1 MKRNNLIS
9 IFKTGLLSMLVAV
22 ISQSCVK
29 SVSGRTDFENLAP
42 TTLISD
48 GGMANFS
55 ANAILFP
62 PTDAIDTALF
72 HVEYA
77 STSTAPQDEVI
88 TIGIDLDALA
98 AYNAQGGD
106 QYAVFPDSIYS
117 FTTTSVT
124 VKKGNN
130 YTDGIPLIM
139 YPSKI
144 DLLQNYM
151 LPISIKTTPAGST
164 ISSNYKTIF
173 WHLVGNPIAGIY
185 SWDWTRWNN
194 ADGSGAPTGSS
205 FVGQSTVLAPDNGT
219 TVEVPSGYYNGPR
232 YVITFTNNAG
242 VLSNFAVT
250 LNPADLTTW
259 PSVGISLTSGP
270 NIIKADPVN
279 GIYEFQYSV
288 SSGGNPRYLI
298 DKYYK

>member
-1 MKRNNLIS
+1 MKRNKLIS

-22 ISQSCVK
+22 IGQSCVK

-48 GGMANFS
+48 GGLANFS

-62 PTDAIDTALF
+62 PTDATDTALF

-77 STSTAPQDEVI
+77 STSTAPVDEVI
-88 TIGIDLDALA
+88 TIGIDMDALA
-98 AYNAQGGD
+98 AFNALGGD

-130 YTDGIPLIM
+130 YTGGIPLIM
-139 YPSKI
+139 FPSKI
-144 DLLQNYM
+144 DLLENYM

-164 ISSNYKTIF
+164 ISSNYKTIY

-185 SWDWTRWNN
+185 NWDWTRWNN
-194 ADGSGAPTGSS
+194 GTGTGAPTGTS

-219 TVEVPSGYYNGPR
+219 TVEVPSGYYTQPR
-232 YVITFTNNAG
+232 YVITFTNNGG
-242 VLSNFAVT
+242 VLSNFAVS
-250 LNPADLTTW
+250 LNASDI
-259 PSVGISLTSGP
+259 SGFGAAGITITSGP
-270 NIIKADPVN
+270 NILIADPVN